1 MQYIYFSWP
10 VKYFIIPE
18 RLFQNDNHDS
28 DVIIVHFSVSIIKL
42 RMSTNLSQL
51 FLSGGLPRLIKKM
64 SFYILYSRDFK

>member
-28 DVIIVHFSVSIIKL
+28 NVLIVHCKHNKTANV
-42 RMSTNLSQL
+42 N
-51 FLSGGLPRLIKKM
+51 
-64 SFYILYSRDFK
+64 